1 LDEIPP
7 IAQFGLM
14 GVVLLWFML
23 RMEVVLKD
31 LTRSVDA
38 STRAITRLI
47 TKNSNGNAY
56 EQDITES

>member
-1 LDEIPP
+1 
-7 IAQFGLM
+7 M